1 MSRPASAAAL
11 LRDVRW
17 PTTARGSRAGGRT
30 LPMAQNSV
38 ALILA
43 KVATMGLG
51 FLFWLVAA
59 RLFAP
64 SDVGLAS
71 GAVSAMML
79 ITQLALFGV
88 GSAVISLYPSRK
100 EDPAALLDGALTI
113 VSGAALLGGAIFIV
127 LAATVLQ
134 NLHVVAEQPLFALG
148 FALMC
153 VLGTAG
159 IVLDQTSTVLRRG
172 DQVLVRGVLNGVVSL
187 IGLPLVLLLPSG
199 DQAQAIFDVW
209 VFGAVVMCAS
219 AGLQLRRTV
228 AGYRPRARTAGMSRE
243 LMTVG
248 LPNHLLT
255 LADRAPALLLPVLVT
270 ELLSPTQNAYWYA
283 VWMMAWVV
291 FVIPV
296 QVGMTLFAEASHGSK
311 PLGVLVRQG
320 VSTRSCSAS
329 RPPRRSSWPRRW
341 RCPSSA
347 TGYAAAGAGPLRI
360 LLVSHRPDGLRA
372 GLLRRRP
379 GAPAPDRGDH
389 RWPPCRASPGSR
401 PRPSPDRRTVWRA
414 SPSPGW
420 SSSSWPEPGRR
431 RAWPSSPAP
440 ATRPPRPPRRSHDL
454 DRARARHD
462 PGRRRP
468 GAAGRVGRAPRRVS
482 AGVVGPAGLVVV
494 SLAFWALSL
503 GRIDAADITTS
514 GSSPSSRR
522 PSTPGSS
529 CSSGASP
536 GRWPRAAPR
545 AGCTWPT
552 SARSCSCCT
561 APRRSSR
568 RSPASP

>member
-17 PTTARGSRAGGRT
+17 PTTARRARAGART

-64 SDVGLAS
+64 ADVGLAS

-88 GSAVISLYPSRK
+88 GSAVISLYPARK
-100 EDPAALLDGALTI
+100 DDPSGLLDGALTI
-113 VSGAALLGGAIFIV
+113 VSGAALVGAAIFLV

-134 NLHVVAEQPLFALG
+134 NLQVVAEQPLFAIG

-172 DQVLVRGVLNGVVSL
+172 DQVLVRGVLNGLVSL

-199 DQAQAIFDVW
+199 QQAQAIFDVW
-209 VFGAVVMCAS
+209 VFGAVVMCAW
-219 AGLQLRRTV
+219 AAVQLRRTV

-255 LADRAPALLLPVLVT
+255 LADRAPALLLPVLIT

-291 FVIPV
+291 FIIPV

-320 VSTRSCSAS
+320 VKHALVLGVGAAVVLELAAPLALSVLGHR
-329 RPPRRSSWPRRW
+329 
-341 RCPSSA
+341 
-347 TGYAAAGAGPLRI
+347 YADAGTAPLRI
-360 LLVSHRPDGLRA
+360 LLISLVPMTFVQA
-372 GLLRRRP
+372 YY
-379 GAPAPDRGDH
+379 
-389 RWPPCRASPGSR
+389 
-401 PRPSPDRRTVWRA
+401 V
-414 SPSPGW
+414 
-420 SSSSWPEPGRR
+420 
-431 RAWPSSPAP
+431 
-440 ATRPPRPPRRSHDL
+440 
-454 DRARARHD
+454 
-462 PGRRRP
+462 
-468 GAAGRVGRAPRRVS
+468 VGRARRRLTEATIAAAVTGVAGVTAAALAGQAYGLEGVAIAWVVVQLLAGGWAAARLAVIARAGGVS
-482 AGVVGPAGLVVV
+482 ATTTA
-494 SLAFWALSL
+494 SL
-503 GRIDAADITTS
+503 
-514 GSSPSSRR
+514 P
-522 PSTPGSS
+522 
-529 CSSGASP
+529 
-536 GRWPRAAPR
+536 
-545 AGCTWPT
+545 
-552 SARSCSCCT
+552 
-561 APRRSSR
+561 
-568 RSPASP
+568 